1 MREHALEFCRIGPR
15 HQEGLARFFQE
26 LMELGDHRWFHPHPF
41 TAAQAECLAAYQ
53 GQDLYY
59 VATRGE
65 VVAYGMLRGWDEGY
79 QVPSLGIAVHPAW
92 RGRGLAHAFMLF
104 LHAAARER
112 GAHGSGS
119 KCTRRTVP
127 PGNFTRAWVTNSRPA
142 TTGSSSACVR
152 WGHPGQHDLC
162 FKVGRWRRVFEDPG
176 GVP

>member
-112 GAHGSGS
+112 GAPRIRLKVYPQNCAARQLYEGLGYQFEA
-119 KCTRRTVP
+119 
-127 PGNFTRAWVTNSRPA
+127 GNDGQLVGLCPLGPSRAA
-142 TTGSSSACVR
+142 
-152 WGHPGQHDLC
+152 
-162 FKVGRWRRVFEDPG
+162 
-176 GVP
+176 